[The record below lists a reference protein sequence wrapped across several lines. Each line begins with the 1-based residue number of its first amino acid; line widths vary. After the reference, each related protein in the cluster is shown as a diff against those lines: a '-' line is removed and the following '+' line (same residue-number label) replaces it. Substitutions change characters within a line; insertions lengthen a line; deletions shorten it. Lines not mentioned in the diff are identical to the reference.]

1 VLRAASDYCVPKP
14 GVTSAESLQY
24 GSANA
29 YMAENEAFESLY
41 SVGSVVVNEWVS
53 GWDHYRDKVPSAP

>member
-1 VLRAASDYCVPKP
+1 VPKP

-24 GSANA
+24 GSTNA

-41 SVGSVVVNEWVS
+41 AVGSVVVNEWVS
-53 GWDHYRDKVPSAP
+53 GWGRYGVTSPGTP

>member
-1 VLRAASDYCVPKP
+1 LRAASDYCVPRP

-24 GSANA
+24 DSANA

-41 SVGSVVVNEWVS
+41 AVGSVVVREWVS
-53 GWDHYRDKVPSAP
+53 GWATYGGHVPGTTP